1 MSSIHPLPI
10 HPPLRI
16 VQQSVSLLLCS
27 SAQRVIDLMESIRPG
42 VASIE
47 VRADTAL
54 QLRLIQLVSAFGQID
69 WKRRG
74 EQDAQRQQGGRLWAA
89 DCSSESDL

>member
-1 MSSIHPLPI
+1 M
-10 HPPLRI
+10 
-16 VQQSVSLLLCS
+16 
-27 SAQRVIDLMESIRPG
+27 
-42 VASIE
+42 ASIE

-54 QLRLIQLVSAFGQID
+54 QLRLVRLVSAFGQID

-74 EQDAQRQQGGRLWAA
+74 EQDAQRQRGGRLWAA